1 VTTIDTPCRHAVS
14 TAVDAVDDWWFF
26 GLQEDPPVQPHKKP
40 EEPIVQEQLVLPD
53 INEKRKVEKA
63 DVSGRPN
70 HGEKNSATTLCD

>member
-1 VTTIDTPCRHAVS
+1 M
-14 TAVDAVDDWWFF
+14 
-26 GLQEDPPVQPHKKP
+26 QEDPPVQPHKKP